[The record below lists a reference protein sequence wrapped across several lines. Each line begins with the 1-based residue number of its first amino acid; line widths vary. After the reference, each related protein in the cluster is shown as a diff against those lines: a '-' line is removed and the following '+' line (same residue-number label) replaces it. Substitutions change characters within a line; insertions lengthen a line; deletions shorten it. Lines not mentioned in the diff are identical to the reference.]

1 MYRSDRTKAACAT
14 IMIALG
20 TTGGVF
26 AKEAGP
32 GLSIETVSTRADL
45 VTDGDARIVVRGDG
59 RPLTDVKLL
68 LNGRVL
74 SSVLTPNGPDAEGL
88 VTGLKPGANI
98 LQVKARGYRG
108 ASLPITNHSINGP
121 VLAGPHS
128 QPWICEAAGDPAD
141 GDTPEAFA
149 SDRWNDCAI
158 EPNYKLYYRTTA
170 ADCTQ
175 SADGEKPCFLPF
187 DPAVERPRDLA
198 RATTAA
204 GKTVDYIVRVERGS
218 VSRGIYDIAVL
229 YDPADKATPLSA
241 WNRNIV
247 WNFGGATGNVRRQ
260 LDPRSS
266 WANDEAL
273 SLGFLSGASSITD
286 AALNSNRVLS
296 AEALMLVREHVSDR
310 YGRVGHVI
318 GQGCS
323 AGSMQQVIIG
333 TMYPGLLDGAIVACA
348 FPDSDTAALDSVDS
362 QLLGRFFDSPEGARL
377 SAGLSADA
385 QERIRTAVSGHKN
398 GGTVRHW
405 QRYRMVR
412 LPGLNE
418 ATPVSN
424 GCGLPNSWI
433 YDPKANPEG
442 IRCAIADLSINILGT
457 DANPPVGRS
466 IYDNVGVQYGLGALL
481 AGDISGEYFVTL
493 NERIG
498 GFDKDYNF
506 SAGRSAGS
514 PRGIEI
520 AYETGLVSDGRQL
533 ALMPI
538 IDLRDDDNDSVHT
551 TRSSYS
557 LRQRLLEANGS
568 LDNYAMWRT
577 PIRERGG
584 PWTNPEWL
592 ASGLTRES
600 LFIMDKWLSA
610 AAQGDSG
617 KDPTTRIRNA
627 RPAELSSFCVTGKD
641 YSSRITDEG
650 ECDRDPQLKSYS
662 SIRQVAGGPLSSSIL
677 KCALRSFDPA
687 DYKGRLDV
695 DQIERLGKVFGEG
708 VCDWSKAGVGQ
719 RPASPWRVFS
729 QPGGVVLPPPPRS
742 EEE

>member
-1 MYRSDRTKAACAT
+1 MYRSGRTKAAFAT
-14 IMIALG
+14 IAIAFA
-20 TTGGVF
+20 TTGGAF
-26 AKEAGP
+26 AREAESS
-32 GLSIETVSTRADL
+32 LSIETLSTRADL
-45 VTDGDARIVVRGDG
+45 VTGGDARIVVHGDG
-59 RPLTDVKLL
+59 GSLTGLKLL
-68 LNGRVL
+68 LNGREL
-74 SSVLTPNGPDAEGL
+74 SGVLTPNGDRAEGL

-98 LQVKARGYRG
+98 LQVKAKGYRK
-108 ASLPITNHSINGP
+108 ASLSVTNHSMNGP

-128 QPWICEAAGDPAD
+128 QPWICEAADDPTD
-141 GDTPEAFA
+141 GDTPEKFS

-158 EPNYKLYYRTTA
+158 EPSYKLYYRTTVK
-170 ADCTQ
+170 DCTQ
-175 SADGEKPCFLPF
+175 SADGEKPCFLPY

-198 RATTAA
+198 TATTAA
-204 GKTVDYIVRVERGS
+204 GETVDYIVRVERGS

-229 YDPADKATPLSA
+229 YDPDEKVTPLAS
-241 WNRNIV
+241 WNHNIV
-247 WNFGGATGNVRRQ
+247 WNFGGATGNIRRQ

-333 TMYPGLLDGAIVACA
+333 TMYPGVLDGAIVACA

-362 QLLGRFFDSPEGARL
+362 QLLGRFFDSPEAARL
-377 SAGLSADA
+377 TAGFSADA
-385 QERIRTAVSGHKN
+385 LERIRTAVSGHKN

-405 QRYRMVR
+405 QQYRMVR

-418 ATPVSN
+418 AKPVDN

-433 YDPKANPEG
+433 YDPKANPAG
-442 IRCAIADLSINILGT
+442 IRCAIADLSINILGSDT
-457 DANPPVGRS
+457 TPPVGRS
-466 IYDNVGVQYGLGALL
+466 IYDNIGVQYGLGALL
-481 AGDISGEYFVTL
+481 AGEISGDYFVTL

-506 SAGRSAGS
+506 APARSVGSAKGLK
-514 PRGIEI
+514 I

-533 ALMPI
+533 ASMPI

-557 LRQRLLEANGS
+557 LRQRLLEANGH

-600 LFIMDKWLSA
+600 LLIMNKWLNA
-610 AAQGDSG
+610 AAQGDGG
-617 KDPTTRIRNA
+617 KDRTTRIRNA

-641 YSSRITDEG
+641 YGTRITDEG
-650 ECDRDPQLKSYS
+650 ECDRDPLLKSYS
-662 SIRQVAGGPLSSSIL
+662 SIRQIAGGPLSSSIL
-677 KCALRSFDPA
+677 KCTLRPFDPA
-687 DYKGRLDV
+687 DYKGRLNA
-695 DQIERLGKVFGEG
+695 DQTERLKKVFNEG
-708 VCDWSKAGVGQ
+708 VCDWRKPGIGQ
-719 RPASPWRVFS
+719 QPASPWRVFS
-729 QPGGVVLPPPPRS
+729 QPGGVALPPSPVS